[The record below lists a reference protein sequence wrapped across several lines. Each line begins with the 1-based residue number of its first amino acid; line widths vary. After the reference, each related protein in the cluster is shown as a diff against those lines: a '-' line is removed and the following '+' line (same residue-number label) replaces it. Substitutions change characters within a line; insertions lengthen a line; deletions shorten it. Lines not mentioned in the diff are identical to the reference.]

1 MAALPKPLSQKS
13 IQKMFQGWNPETV
26 DMLHAYYAAFSNL
39 YGVIMLSDAW
49 KIIKQYEPKM
59 RKKEFMDFSS
69 IARREDLPY
78 YIIEI
83 DELYCD
89 EPRVSDAQRFIINK
103 TLVTEGYYRFANV
116 YDLVDKQ
123 ADKPFF
129 HPERMADFAENADSK
144 QWIALC
150 DYIRNIQNS
159 KGIKLSECTFMS
171 EWEKRELEHYKSQRK
186 KDAIL
191 KKSSIPESEKIIE
204 ILKVMMHTS
213 GNPINYLSLALEDA
227 DAMLTKKQF
236 ETLMQLMQ
244 DANNHSHL
252 WSNCGWTPIALR
264 QRYGNPAPR
273 SMSFG
278 PGLQQAFAKGDID
291 KNELIEKLKSMGI
304 SVEE

>member
-13 IQKMFQGWNPETV
+13 IQKMLDGWNPETV
-26 DMLHAYYAAFSNL
+26 DKLHDYYAAFSNL

-103 TLVTEGYYRFANV
+103 ALISNGYYRFNSV
-116 YDLVDKQ
+116 YKLIEMQ
-123 ADKPFF
+123 LDKPFY
-129 HPERMADFAENADSK
+129 HPDKLTDFTENADSS
-144 QWIALC
+144 QWNALC
-150 DYIRNIQNS
+150 DYIRNIKTS
-159 KGIKLSECTFMS
+159 SGVRLSELIFLN
-171 EWEKRELEHYKSQRK
+171 EWDRFDLKYYKSQQK
-186 KDAIL
+186 KD
-191 KKSSIPESEKIIE
+191 E
-204 ILKVMMHTS
+204 ILKRASIPLSERIISALWLDMNI
-213 GNPINYLSLALEDA
+213 GDNPMTYLSHALEEA
-227 DAMLTKKQF
+227 DAKLTMAEYEK
-236 ETLMQLMQ
+236 LLQLWQ

-252 WSNCGWTPIALR
+252 WSNRGWTPIALR
-264 QRYGNPAPR
+264 QRYRNSAPR

-291 KNELIEKLKSMGI
+291 KNELIEKLKSMEI

>member
-13 IQKMFQGWNPETV
+13 IQKMLEGWNPETV
-26 DMLHAYYAAFSNL
+26 DKFHAYYAAFSNL

-49 KIIKQYEPKM
+49 KILKQYEPKM

-78 YIIEI
+78 YVIEI

-103 TLVTEGYYRFANV
+103 ALVSNGYYRFNSV
-116 YDLVDKQ
+116 YKLIEMQ
-123 ADKPFF
+123 LDKPFYC
-129 HPERMADFAENADSK
+129 PEKLTDFTGNADSR
-144 QWIALC
+144 QWNALC
-150 DYIRNIQNS
+150 DYIRNIKTS
-159 KGIKLSECTFMS
+159 SGIRLSELVFLN
-171 EWEKRELEHYKSQRK
+171 EWDKFGLEYYKSQRK
-186 KDAIL
+186 KD
-191 KKSSIPESEKIIE
+191 E
-204 ILKVMMHTS
+204 ILKRASILLSERIIRVLWLDMNTADDPMA
-213 GNPINYLSLALEDA
+213 YLSHALEEA
-227 DAMLTKKQF
+227 DAKLTMAEYEK
-236 ETLMQLMQ
+236 LLQLWQ

-252 WSNCGWTPIALR
+252 WSNRGWTPIALR

-291 KNELIEKLKSMGI
+291 KNELIEQLKFMGI